1 MRKSQLAIA
10 VAVALSLPTVG
21 YAAGD
26 VVIEQGG
33 SDDHE
38 ANVVRNGTNPTS
50 KVKIMQWDAAPQTAN
65 VELSGGPDFLA
76 EIFQTGSTD
85 GGQATINLTNV
96 QPTDVKGSIVQG
108 GEANEATIDSSGS
121 GPTSAASTY
130 SITQGEVDKANKIL
144 VDPGYFNE
152 ATITAVDTSGDD
164 VSVDQRG
171 FSQDADID
179 IEGVA
184 GTSIVVQQN
193 DANNA
198 VDVDIS
204 KGGFIAS
211 GTVLN
216 VDQDGTGNNANLDS
230 VGDFES
236 VIKINQDDDANTAN
250 VGLEGSRRITVDIN
264 QNVEGDGNSATV
276 DAARAYVTDV
286 DVDQQGDD
294 NTALVSIDN
303 DGAGALPAPH
313 SSVDIDQG
321 DTANFATATLRNT
334 EGVDVVVDQSAS
346 GDDNTARVFLIGDSP
361 SSLVRNSTAT
371 VTQSDNSNAAFVLI
385 EDSEDVAATVTQ
397 SGGRNQANAQI
408 LDSNGTATVDIL
420 QDGRSGFARIKTEQ
434 AKGDSD
440 FDIIQGE
447 DTFEN
452 NAQIDFEK
460 SSGTV
465 ALIDQQTG
473 ELNRARIESDRS
485 DFDGNYLITQ
495 NDDRNNA
502 AIVSNGSSNLNAS
515 ISQGLINGDSNFAS
529 LVFSESGGP
538 GTNVSVKQDDGN
550 DNVVRAGLFGDRGT
564 TLNVTQADD
573 GNFVG
578 GLGGS
583 GVGRIVASAF
593 EFTIN
598 QGVGGGDGNVV
609 GFQIN
614 NVNESV
620 VTLNQVDNDNSIF
633 LSMDN
638 DLSSS
643 INVDQSNEGVGHKAS
658 VFFAGNTSNIV
669 VDVDQVGGFGNTAN
683 VFAEDMNQGSVTIK
697 QLGGFENLA
706 TATLADFQD
715 TDALSITQTD
725 CYRCVAVVNDTDAIV
740 VQ

>member
-130 SITQGEVDKANKIL
+130 S
-144 VDPGYFNE
+144 
-152 ATITAVDTSGDD
+152 
-164 VSVDQRG
+164 
-171 FSQDADID
+171 DID